1 MHGFISPYELLC
13 QSKPQ
18 QTPTFVTPYDL
29 YSRAGQS
36 GVHQAP
42 PKTVAS
48 AMPSAPPEPV
58 LSDRSPS
65 FKHAHYIS
73 DIHARHSTAEKN
85 AVFSS
90 IPLK

>member
-13 QSKPQ
+13 QSKPR

-29 YSRAGQS
+29 YSRADQS
-36 GVHQAP
+36 CVHP
-42 PKTVAS
+42 
-48 AMPSAPPEPV
+48 MPPEPAAAPGM
-58 LSDRSPS
+58 LPAAPS
-65 FKHAHYIS
+65 FDAPAAGRHTHYIS
-73 DIHARHSTAEKN
+73 DIHTRHSAAGKN